1 MTQTLL
7 DWIHRHSHR
16 VGDGVAVVTEHA
28 GGTVTTTWRELAERV
43 ARYRG
48 GLRAAGVQP
57 DDRVALSLPNGA
69 DLIAAFAAV
78 TAEGATVAVLP
89 LPRGHRDGAY
99 VSRTVGVWEDCTPTV
114 LIETADV
121 AERRR
126 RFAEL
131 EALPALTV
139 EALAGATAQ
148 FEAAV
153 PVDPARP
160 VFLQYTSGSTSR
172 PRGVRVTHEMID
184 ASCRQAVRTYRE
196 TTEDV
201 AVSWVPLYHDMGLL
215 TALLRPLYTGYTT
228 VLLQPAEFV
237 AEPLRWLRALSTH
250 RGTLASAPDFAYAHC
265 VRRITP
271 DQLRDL
277 DLSTWRVARNAGER
291 VRPET
296 LEAFVGLTGVAGFSP
311 DAFCPSYGMAEAT
324 LTVTATTPEVRP
336 LRLRVA
342 RRSLEEGQPVVTDPA
357 GEELLSSGPP
367 VPGTTVE
374 VAGAAGRD
382 GIVGELEVTGPQ
394 VAASY
399 YSQPL
404 RTSPEGALRTGDLGF
419 TLQGHVFVL
428 GRRDDVL
435 IVNGVNYFQQ
445 DIVAACA
452 AVPGVRTGRVAAF
465 VDDRDAGQQIV
476 VVLAET
482 SAAFDELGPQTT
494 TAAIR
499 RSVRE
504 AVGVMVGPVQYVA
517 PGELPVTTSGKVR
530 VAAARER
537 WRMSEE
543 VVA

>member
-1 MTQTLL
+1 MTETLL
-7 DWIHRHSHR
+7 DWIQRHRDR
-16 VGDGVAVVTEHA
+16 VGEGVAVVTEHA
-28 GGTVTTTWRELAERV
+28 ESTVTTTWQELAARV

-48 GLRAAGVQP
+48 GLRARGVRP
-57 DDRVALSLPNGA
+57 GDRVALSLPNGA

-78 TAEGATVAVLP
+78 TSEGATVAVLP
-89 LPRGHRDGAY
+89 LPRGQRDGAY
-99 VSRTVGVWEDCTPTV
+99 VSRTVGVWGDCAPAV
-114 LIETADV
+114 IIETADI

-126 RFAEL
+126 RFPEL
-131 EALPALTV
+131 EALPALIV
-139 EALAGATAQ
+139 DELADATPHY
-148 FEAAV
+148 EAAV
-153 PVDPARP
+153 PVDRTQPA
-160 VFLQYTSGSTSR
+160 FLQYTSGSTSR

-184 ASCRQAVRTYRE
+184 ASCRQAVHTYRE
-196 TTEDV
+196 TPEDV

-215 TALLRPLYTGYTT
+215 TALLRPLFTGYTT
-228 VLLQPAEFV
+228 VLLQPTDFV
-237 AEPLRWLRALSTH
+237 SDPLRWLRALSTY

-271 DQLRDL
+271 EQLRGL
-277 DLSTWRVARNAGER
+277 DLSSWRVARNAGER

-296 LEAFVGLTGVAGFSP
+296 LDAFVSLASAAGFVP
-311 DAFCPSYGMAEAT
+311 EAFCPSYGMAEAT

-336 LRLRVA
+336 RRLRVA

-367 VPGTTVE
+367 VPGTRVE
-374 VAGAAGRD
+374 VVGAEGAD

-394 VAASY
+394 VAGSY
-399 YSQPL
+399 YSQPV

-419 TLQGHVFVL
+419 TLHGHVFVL

-452 AVPGVRTGRVAAF
+452 SVPGVRAGRLAAL
-465 VDDRDAGQQIV
+465 VDDRNAAQQVV

-482 SAAFDELGPQTT
+482 SAMFDELGPDAT

-499 RSVRE
+499 LCVRE
-504 AVGVMVGPVQYVA
+504 AVGVLVGPVRYLP

-530 VAAARER
+530 VAAARELWHAR
-537 WRMSEE
+537 EE